1 MPARVVGAIV
11 RRMGGYLRAAAG
23 FVAVLAAA
31 VGLVYLV
38 VLASELFDGDSGPAH
53 AAGGPPS
60 GSIPTP
66 NAPGFPSPP
75 PGAVVFAREDGANVL
90 ALALVPG
97 GRQLSLQASVVGPE
111 GHGVAGL
118 RVGFAVG
125 TSAHGLIQARAAA
138 RGPGRYVAVVAVRAP
153 RFVAVTLAGRS
164 KRRFVFALPR
174 PWPPTDATALVSR
187 SGRVWR
193 NLRTLVSHERLASD
207 RRHVIHTRYRMAAPD
222 RFAYQIAGGPAA
234 IILGSRRWDR
244 SSPTAPWRRSS
255 QQPPL
260 RQPSPFWRSV
270 RDARGVSTPRLDGRR
285 AWRITFFDPTTPAW
299 FEVLLD
305 KQTMRTLEL
314 WMVTTS
320 HFMHDVYGPFDRP
333 LRLRPPR

>member
-1 MPARVVGAIV
+1 MGA
-11 RRMGGYLRAAAG
+11 YLRAAAG
-23 FVAVLAAA
+23 LVAVLAAA
-31 VGLVYLV
+31 VGLVYVV
-38 VLASELFDGDSGPAH
+38 VLASDLFDPGSGPAH
-53 AAGGPPS
+53 AADARPA

-66 NAPGFPSPP
+66 NAPGFPAP
-75 PGAVVFAREDGANVL
+75 PGGALVFAREDGAKVL

-111 GHGVAGL
+111 GQGVAGL
-118 RVGFAVG
+118 PVGFAVG
-125 TSAHGLIQARAAA
+125 TAGGRVVHA
-138 RGPGRYVAVVAVRAP
+138 RGVACGAGCYVTTVAVRSP
-153 RFVAVTLAGRS
+153 RFVRVTLGGRAES
-164 KRRFVFALPR
+164 FVFAVPR
-174 PWPPTDATALVSR
+174 TWPPADATALVSR

-207 RRHVIHTRYRMAAPD
+207 RRHVIHTRYHMAAPD
-222 RFAYQIAGGPAA
+222 RFAYEIAGGPAA

-260 RQPSPFWRSV
+260 RQPVPFWCSV
-270 RDARGVSTPRLDGRR
+270 RDARIVASAKVRGRS

-299 FEVLLD
+299 FAVVLD

-320 HFMHDVYGPFDRP
+320 HFMHDVYGPFDQP
-333 LRLRPPR
+333 VRLRPPR